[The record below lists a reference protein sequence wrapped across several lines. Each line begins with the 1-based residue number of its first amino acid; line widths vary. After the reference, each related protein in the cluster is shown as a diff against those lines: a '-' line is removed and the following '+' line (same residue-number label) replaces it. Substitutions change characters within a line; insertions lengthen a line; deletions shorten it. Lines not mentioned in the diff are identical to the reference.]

1 MASIVMAILATS
13 VALGYFTIAVA
24 VAPRI
29 KMPSAGARVVFV
41 IRCAAIAFFI
51 GCGMTHVHILVHT
64 LGYGTPMQV
73 EAHELV
79 FHSAQAIGAWLFIAG
94 AILRLEL
101 HVVPSQT
108 RMELEAAVEEQRL
121 LTEEAQNLARRDEL
135 TGLARRWRFDEELAR
150 QAARARRHGTSAAL
164 ILIDLDGLKAV
175 NDTYG
180 HQAGD
185 SVLEHVAEVMRDEL
199 RGSDIAA
206 RIGGDEF
213 ALILDEAGI
222 EEAEVVAKRIVASAR
237 RTATGLPETS
247 VSVGVTPIAR
257 SLAVCEIMKHA
268 DDALYEA
275 KRAGGDRC
283 ARSAPRSAHALGST

>member
-1 MASIVMAILATS
+1 MASTAMAVLAAS
-13 VALGYFTIAVA
+13 VALGYFTIAAA

-41 IRCAAIAFFI
+41 IRCAAIAFFV

-94 AILRLEL
+94 AVLRLEL

-108 RMELEAAVEEQRL
+108 RTELEEAVEEQRR
-121 LTEEAQNLARRDEL
+121 LTEDAQNLARRDEL

-150 QAARARRHGTSAAL
+150 QVARARRHDAPAAL
-164 ILIDLDGLKAV
+164 ILLDLDGLKTI
-175 NDTYG
+175 NDTFG
-180 HQAGD
+180 HQTGD
-185 SVLEHVAEVMRDEL
+185 SVLEHVAGAMRDEL
-199 RGSDIAA
+199 RGSDLAA

-213 ALILDEAGI
+213 AAILGDAGIDEA
-222 EEAEVVAKRIVASAR
+222 EAVAKRIVAAAR
-237 RTATGLPETS
+237 RTGAELPGTS
-247 VSVGVTPIAR
+247 VSVGITPIAGWLTV
-257 SLAVCEIMKHA
+257 SEVMKHA
-268 DDALYEA
+268 DDALYDA

-283 ARSAPRSAHALGST
+283 ARSVPRAAHAV